1 MSGHKNKAPW
11 IVVTGLDGTGKT
23 TLIKSLA
30 EEYGDGIFTFHLPYS
45 DFVIP
50 ALKLSGGGTPYGDV
64 QTDRLIFATD
74 ARLTNECLRKW
85 RTEYENVISQRGWMD
100 NFIHGKVQG
109 VSYQDTCALL
119 QLESLERA
127 SGIIYLN
134 ADAAVAFARI
144 ENDHNGDKY
153 ETLEYMKK
161 QADETQN
168 FFDAV
173 RNGND
178 MLACFQGI
186 PSVFYDTT
194 NLTMEETRKKA
205 KPFLED
211 LL

>member
-1 MSGHKNKAPW
+1 MNEHKNKAPW

-30 EEYGDGIFTFHLPYS
+30 EEYGECTFTFYLPYS

-50 ALKLSGGGTPYGDV
+50 ALKLLGGGTPFGDV

-74 ARLTNECLRKW
+74 ARLTNEHLKNW
-85 RTEYENVISQRGWMD
+85 RDEYNRVLSQRGWMD

-109 VSYQDTCALL
+109 VSYQDTYTLL
-119 QLESLERA
+119 QPQSLERA

-134 ADAAVAFARI
+134 ADANVAFARI

-153 ETLEYMKK
+153 ETLEYMKR
-161 QADETQN
+161 QADETQS
-168 FFDAV
+168 FYDAV
-173 RNGND
+173 RNGSGALD
-178 MLACFQGI
+178 CFQGV
-186 PSVFYDTT
+186 PSILYNTT
-194 NLTMEETRKKA
+194 NMSMEETKKEA
-205 KPFLED
+205 KLFLEN